1 MKKYCIG
8 SMIICFMSINILYA
22 ETIKP
27 EISKVIVYHDSAM
40 IKKEAKVILNK
51 AVNEIVITN
60 LPAAM
65 VDESVQVIVKDA
77 VLQDV
82 RLETT
87 YLQKGDAKRINT
99 VLEKLNAIKDD
110 ITGKQNEIASINS
123 VLEYIKKGSTS
134 PFSIKMTAA
143 EMNSILQLIEQY
155 SNQSYIKIAKL
166 QQALQKL
173 NQEKERLEKELAL
186 LKANEASKTL
196 KLTVYNTGNNNATVL
211 LQYITGNA
219 GWDMEYDMRTDTE
232 KSTTDITC
240 NALVAQNTGED
251 WNNVAVEL
259 STAKPFVATQLPQLN
274 PWYLDIYRPVYYK
287 ESAKSMAV
295 QDEDALSR
303 APSPEE
309 MPEIQQEA
317 IAISFLVKGHKT
329 IPSDGNRYKLAIAS
343 SVTGCTLRYTTIPK
357 ILAYIMLEGEFVN
370 PFDFPLQSGSVTV
383 YLDGKYVNSFSLNK
397 IYVPKET
404 VTIGL
409 GVDESIAVERK
420 LVSKKTEYKGIVNKT
435 KRIEYVYSITLNNG
449 KKRDITV
456 TVQDT
461 IPVSQNEKIEVIL
474 VNKDTIGATIDNQGK
489 VTWNVVLGSNQKK
502 ELKVHFTVEYPD
514 NVQITGLE

>member
-186 LKANEASKTL
+186 LNTNEASKTL

-309 MPEIQQEA
+309 MPEMQQEA

-343 SVTGCTLRYTTIPK
+343 SVTDCTLRYTTIPK

-420 LVSKKTEYKGIVNKT
+420 LVNKKTEYKGIVNKT

-514 NVQITGLE
+514 NVQVAGLE